1 MLENKSPNRA
11 IRNPVRH
18 SQTAKE
24 ALRNSRSLPLKNLSR
39 IVGNYTRRNTTRLI
53 PPKANFSKL
62 FEHPAEDLS
71 EILRTEEDLL
81 NTLRSSPPKAEISLN
96 DIKEEDSLELK
107 KIIKEERTRFMLL
120 EQNYKELLSQFIQ
133 NESRYKK
140 RISEL
145 EEKIIN
151 NEPGIF
157 VNKQDFE
164 KLSERVNTIE
174 TYLSTSLHNFK

>member
-1 MLENKSPNRA
+1 MLENKSPNRD

-18 SQTAKE
+18 SLTAKE

-53 PPKANFSKL
+53 PPKANFSKI
-62 FEHPAEDLS
+62 FEHPTEDFS
-71 EILRTEEDLL
+71 ELLKTEEDLL

-96 DIKEEDSLELK
+96 DITEEETPELK
-107 KIIKEERTRFMLL
+107 KMIKEERAKYLVL

-140 RISEL
+140 RIAEL

-151 NEPGIF
+151 NDPSSF
-157 VNKQDFE
+157 VHKQDFE
-164 KLSERVNTIE
+164 KLSERVALIE
-174 TYLSTSLHNFK
+174 KYFSASLPNFK